1 MELAMPTLTLK
12 RPRVLTVKQF
22 ARLPDE
28 ARGYELVNG
37 RLETIKV
44 STRSSYYGLEFGAWI
59 REFVRIHKL
68 GWVLGSDQNYQCFG
82 HGKTVRKADASFIH
96 KSRMS
101 IAEYEADGFCP
112 IVPDLVVEV
121 TSPRD
126 LLSKVERKMQ
136 MWIDVGV
143 KLAWLV
149 KPETKSVT
157 VYTAGQRPMILV
169 ESDMLT
175 GDPVLPGFA
184 VPLTDVFALPK

>member
-1 MELAMPTLTLK
+1 MPTLTRK

-37 RLETIKV
+37 HLEAIKV
-44 STRSSYYGLEFGAWI
+44 SNMSTRIGL
-59 REFVRIHKL
+59 RIGTRL
-68 GWVLGSDQNYQCFG
+68 DVYCDQIQAGYVFGSDQNYQCFG
-82 HGKTVRKADASFIH
+82 DGKTVRKADASFIH

-101 IAEYEADGFCP
+101 IAEYEADGFCQ

-136 MWIDVGV
+136 MWIDAGV

-157 VYTAGQRPMILV
+157 VYAMGQKPVILV
-169 ESDMLT
+169 ETDMLT
-175 GDPVLPGFA
+175 GEPVLPGFA
-184 VPLTDVFALPK
+184 VPLADVFANPAI

>member
-1 MELAMPTLTLK
+1 MTMLTAK
-12 RPRVLTVKQF
+12 PPRMMSPQQF

-37 RLETIKV
+37 HLEAIKV
-44 STRSSYYGLEFGAWI
+44 STRSSYLGAMFVKLFGLYCDQHHSGYTF
-59 REFVRIHKL
+59 
-68 GWVLGSDQNYQCFG
+68 GSDQNYQCFG
-82 HGKTVRKADASFIH
+82 DRKTVRKADASFIH

-121 TSPRD
+121 VSPRD

-136 MWIDVGV
+136 MWLDAGV

-157 VYTAGQRPMILV
+157 VYGAGLKPVILD
-169 ESDMLT
+169 ESDTLS
-175 GDPVLPGFA
+175 GEPVLPGFA
-184 VPLTDVFALPK
+184 VPLTDVFASPN